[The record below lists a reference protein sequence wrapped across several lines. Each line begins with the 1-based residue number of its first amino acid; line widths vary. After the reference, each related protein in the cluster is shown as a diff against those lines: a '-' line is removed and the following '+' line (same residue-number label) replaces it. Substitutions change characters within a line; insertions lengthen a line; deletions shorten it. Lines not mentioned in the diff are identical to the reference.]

1 MGNALRGRVNN
12 STASP
17 THSPAAFNGS
27 WPSALLVS
35 PTHTYTFP
43 SCIFLQHFI
52 MNIFRHTTT
61 LKESYSEHSYTHHLD
76 SASNGLLYLLHHM
89 SVSLSTLFTHFF
101 FFGRDLNFL
110 TRDWTWVPAL
120 SSILAWRIPWR
131 EEPGRLQSTGLQR
144 VGHNWASSLSLSSQQ
159 QAKEW

>member
-120 SSILAWRIPWR
+120 WIWSLNHWTAREVLYTFLRNYSLQYLFPWIL
-131 EEPGRLQSTGLQR
+131 Q
-144 VGHNWASSLSLSSQQ
+144 
-159 QAKEW
+159 